1 MALEVI
7 IFTFPGGWR
16 TNRVSP
22 FIFNLF
28 YIRLDRVGLRR
39 GHMEHSQWEILRPGA
54 TRLNLSWFSSH
65 LENQF
70 VIDAVKLVA
79 EEGWKLLPLYRFNNE
94 TGTRCSTNSDGH
106 HFCER
111 TKFLRTN
118 EFFRIDVQKKTKDGQ
133 MTWIVQRNEKR

>member
-1 MALEVI
+1 M
-7 IFTFPGGWR
+7 
-16 TNRVSP
+16 
-22 FIFNLF
+22 
-28 YIRLDRVGLRR
+28 DRVGLRR

-54 TRLNLSWFSSH
+54 TRLNLSWFSSQ

-94 TGTRCSTNSDGH
+94 TGIGCSTNRDGY

-111 TKFLRTN
+111 TTFLTTN
-118 EFFRIDVQKKTKDGQ
+118 EFFRNDGLFKKRDK
-133 MTWIVQRNEKR
+133 